1 MRVRS
6 QLLRRS
12 QIYPNVRIQLQPYR
26 YMKQTIL
33 LLALW
38 STLLLQA
45 TTTDYTQYVN
55 PFIGTQTD
63 ATGALSGSTFPG
75 ATMPQGIVQ
84 VSPDTEQMV
93 TWDPCSGYDYNRDSI
108 YAISHTHLSG
118 TGCTDLFDVSLMPVA
133 WNVTPEYLA
142 TGNFGQT
149 FSHEQEAASPG
160 YYMVVLQESGVK
172 AELCATTRAGIHR
185 YTFPQGKPQQ
195 VILDLDHST
204 FRGQA
209 YYSGPGPSCA
219 KSISAPNF
227 PVPSPGICSWTAR
240 AQWVMLR

>member
-1 MRVRS
+1 
-6 QLLRRS
+6 
-12 QIYPNVRIQLQPYR
+12 
-26 YMKQTIL
+26 MKQTIL
-33 LLALW
+33 LLTLW
-38 STLLLQA
+38 CTLLLQA
-45 TTTDYTQYVN
+45 TTTDYTRYVN

-75 ATMPQGIVQ
+75 ATMPQGMVQ

-118 TGCTDLFDVSLMPVA
+118 TGCTDLFDVSLMPVT

-142 TGNFGQT
+142 AGNFGQT
-149 FSHEQEAASPG
+149 FSHEQEGACPG
-160 YYMVVLQESGVK
+160 YYWVVLRESGVK
-172 AELCATTRAGIHR
+172 AELSATTRTGIHR

-209 YYSGPGPSCA
+209 YYSGRRSYDIIQAQLRLVEAAQSIFPRRVFPSHHR
-219 KSISAPNF
+219 APAHGRHAH
-227 PVPSPGICSWTAR
+227 SG
-240 AQWVMLR
+240 